1 MINLQSGFLLLDKVV
16 GISSAKALYPIK
28 KLVPKGFKVGHAGT
42 LDPFASGL
50 LVVGVGR
57 DATRLLSEIVGMDK
71 VYEFTIYWGIE
82 TNTDDLTG
90 EIINQRSLIPSRL
103 DIEKAIPDFI
113 GLIEQIPPLFSAIN
127 LQGKR
132 AYDLARNNIDFEL
145 KARQVRVD
153 ELYIIGEDINQT
165 SFRMR
170 TGKGCY
176 VRSIARDLARKLGT
190 FGHVSQLR
198 RVSIGQF
205 TVEKALEEIKNLEGL
220 ISISEVAT
228 ISQN

>member
-28 KLVPKGFKVGHAGT
+28 KLVPRGTKVGHAGT

-90 EIINQRSLIPSRL
+90 EIINQKSLIPSRI

-113 GLIEQIPPLFSAIN
+113 GLIEQIPPIFSAIN

-145 KARQVRVD
+145 QARQVRVD

-176 VRSIARDLARKLGT
+176 VRSIARDLARQLGT
-190 FGHVSQLR
+190 FGHVSQLK

-205 TVEKALEEIKNLEGL
+205 TVEKAAKEIQSLDAL
-220 ISISEVAT
+220 IPISDLVK
-228 ISQN
+228 IS